1 MKAYFQDN
9 EVISTFPTRVRE
21 GSGTLAQDSPSH
33 FKVPCAATPVSAF
46 QVALRQSRFLAI
58 LLIMVILGT
67 MDATATIY
75 NWSRYDLSFE
85 TPDNGFVSFNSPT
98 RFEVQWEDMVM
109 TVQLYSKDKGDEK
122 KLLNEKLERKALGC
136 RMYDLHDGKIKVKGF
151 KQTYSIAG
159 TMPDGS
165 RSIIA
170 DIVSKHQN
178 LIIEVTVN
186 YLYGN
191 REVVEDMIKSFA
203 ENKKQQPNRERKHQK
218 VQTRQQAEKE
228 KAKEKQQEKQQEK
241 KPARKEKL
249 YDA

>member
-1 MKAYFQDN
+1 MKTYRKLLSITASL
-9 EVISTFPTRVRE
+9 ILMMLAGTF
-21 GSGTLAQDSPSH
+21 SA
-33 FKVPCAATPVSAF
+33 AATV
-46 QVALRQSRFLAI
+46 
-58 LLIMVILGT
+58 
-67 MDATATIY
+67 Y

-85 TPDNGFVSFNSPT
+85 TPDDGFVVFNSPT

-122 KLLNEKLERKALGC
+122 KLLTENLQRKALGYN
-136 RMYDLHDGKIKVKGF
+136 MYDLHNAKIKVKGF
-151 KQTYSIAG
+151 KKTYSIDG

-165 RSIIA
+165 RAIIA

-191 REVVEDMIKSFA
+191 RETVEDMIKSFA
-203 ENKKQQPNRERKHQK
+203 ENKTKQPNRDTKRQRVQTKEDAKRQQDKKDKQQPKRPPRD
-218 VQTRQQAEKE
+218 
-228 KAKEKQQEKQQEK
+228 
-241 KPARKEKL
+241 EKL